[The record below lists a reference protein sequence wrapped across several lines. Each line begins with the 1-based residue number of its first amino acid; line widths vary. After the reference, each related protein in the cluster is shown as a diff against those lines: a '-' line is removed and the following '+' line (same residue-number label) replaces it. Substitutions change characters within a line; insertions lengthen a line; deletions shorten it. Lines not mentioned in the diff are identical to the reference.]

1 MYRRKRKKVE
11 RKKNAHK
18 EEEGKMR
25 VAEVEIK
32 NGAIGHHWSTCSC
45 SICKSMLRYLCTE
58 CLTSVYAGTFFTLGP
73 EDIRSWT
80 MSEDV
85 EECERCGK

>member
-1 MYRRKRKKVE
+1 
-11 RKKNAHK
+11 
-18 EEEGKMR
+18 MR

-32 NGAIGHHWSTCSC
+32 NAAIGGHWSTCSC
-45 SICKSMLRYLCTE
+45 SICKSRIRYLCVE
-58 CLTSVYAGTFFTLGP
+58 CLVSVYAGTFFTLNPGDV
-73 EDIRSWT
+73 ESWV